1 VRLTLRTLLAY
12 LDDILEPSHAREIG
26 EKIAESAVASGM
38 VTRVREVLRRRRIT
52 APDVTGPT
60 ATPDPNVVAE
70 YLDNTLSPEGVAELE
85 RICLE
90 SDMHLAEVA
99 ACHQVLTLVLGEPVD
114 IPPQMRER
122 MYALGAIA
130 PASSEGNGH
139 GTERVAA
146 GQTLAAPPIG
156 SAAGGSAALASLQP
170 ATVPD
175 YLRRR
180 PLWHKLLPIAA
191 ALVVAGWLG
200 LVLRDPAFG
209 TRGTAGRTKAPDAA
223 TAIVMADGQAAR
235 PDVPSTPAGGNGAT
249 QRQPPTDTVP
259 AVAAV
264 IPGANA
270 SIDPEPPPDMPEPL
284 PTVPPTTD
292 ATATAVPPAPQPA
305 EAVNVAVVP
314 PPPPPAVVPGDVA
327 PAAPENLPQILY
339 NSPDGILL
347 HYVAVGDAGEQ
358 EWVVMPRRAFVHPG
372 ERIASPE
379 PFAAKLVV
387 GDSLCNITLSGGT
400 SVQSLGRTPAAAFGI
415 AVDRGRVGL
424 HRPAGRSTDPVAL
437 GLKLGEH
444 VLRVELM
451 EPETLCGVEVL
462 LRQPS
467 GEPNPPQPPGI
478 DGGLFVAAGTVQLTD
493 VNGQKQLL
501 TPEKG
506 WLSLFSVDGP
516 PQPARLRSIPEWLM
530 PEGSPLTP
538 IQRGNA
544 ALYERAFALDQPVAH
559 SVPALVKDRRPKMS
573 ELAVQ
578 TLGLIDDHRQLVRA
592 LQADHEEA
600 RLAAITALRQ
610 WLPRAAENAPLL
622 REEIDRVFRNAD
634 VDVVYEL
641 LWGYDQD
648 DARDPMTSRRLVQW
662 LAHDDLAIRE
672 LAFFHVFNL
681 TGGRRNDYRPNDRLT
696 QRQAS
701 VVRWEEL
708 VERQGALLPP
718 N

>member
-1 VRLTLRTLLAY
+1 MRLTLRTLLAY
-12 LDDILEPSHAREIG
+12 LDDILEPSHAREMG

-139 GTERVAA
+139 ATERVAA

-156 SAAGGSAALASLQP
+156 SATGGSAALASLQP

-180 PLWHKLLPIAA
+180 PLWHKLLPVAA
-191 ALVVAGWLG
+191 ALLVAGWLG

-223 TAIVMADGQAAR
+223 TAIAMADARAATSG
-235 PDVPSTPAGGNGAT
+235 VPSAPAGENDVT
-249 QRQPPTDTVP
+249 QPLPPTDTVP
-259 AVAAV
+259 EVATAA
-264 IPGANA
+264 PGAKV

-284 PTVPPTTD
+284 PSVAPATD
-292 ATATAVPPAPQPA
+292 AAATAVPPPPQPA

-314 PPPPPAVVPGDVA
+314 PAIVPGDAV
-327 PAAPENLPQILY
+327 PAAPVNLPQVLY

-347 HYVAVGDAGEQ
+347 HHVAVGDAGEQ

-379 PFAAKLVV
+379 PFAARLVV

-400 SVQSLGRTPAAAFGI
+400 SVQSLGPTAAAAFGI
-415 AVDRGRVGL
+415 GVDRGRVGL
-424 HRPAGRSTDPVAL
+424 HRPAGKNTDPVTL
-437 GLKLGEH
+437 GLKLGEYL
-444 VLRVELM
+444 LRVELM

-501 TPEKG
+501 TPERG

-530 PEGSPLTP
+530 PEGSPLTS
-538 IQRGNA
+538 IQRSNA
-544 ALYERAFALDQPVAH
+544 ALYERAFALDQPVAL

-600 RLAAITALRQ
+600 RHAAIVALRE
-610 WLPRAAENAPLL
+610 WLPRAPENARLL

-641 LWGYDQD
+641 LWGYDAD

-701 VVRWEEL
+701 VVRWEDL

-718 N
+718 K